1 MTTRRK
7 ERRKPFKIGGYAVV
21 PSVSENISTLKSSGT
36 IITIQGQYARVRIVY
51 GKQTGFWDG
60 LISDLDRR
68 SRHKN
73 RKERRKA

>member
-1 MTTRRK
+1 MTPNRK

-21 PSVSENISTLKSSGT
+21 PAVEGHISANKSSGT
-36 IITIQGQYARVRIVY
+36 IITIIGLYAKVRIVY
-51 GKQTGFWDG
+51 RNQTGFWDG